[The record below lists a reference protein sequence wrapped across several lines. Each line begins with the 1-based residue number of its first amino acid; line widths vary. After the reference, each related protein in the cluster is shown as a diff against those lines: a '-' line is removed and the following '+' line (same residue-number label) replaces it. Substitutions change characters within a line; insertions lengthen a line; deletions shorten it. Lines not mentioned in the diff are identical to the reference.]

1 MKKILLTIC
10 AIVTSLACSA
20 QWTQTD
26 RTLQQLGDGLKAVLG
41 SVERQQAAKLQA
53 QQKAQYQEAF
63 NDAYETAKILEEN
76 GEYADAL
83 SKYED
88 AAKLNCD
95 YGYTDQRKLS
105 SKITSLYKVVGK
117 TEEGPSI
124 LNNDKVTLSDYSA
137 YRFVRE
143 NPICQA
149 KKMRTDTRVL
159 RVCLSDKETRI
170 EFECEN
176 PYCPGAVSAH
186 PKTYIKGNKG
196 GKLGI
201 VGTDNVELAP
211 GKVIVPSPYQK
222 LRYALIFP
230 PLPAEATSF
239 EVADGR
245 GYWKFTDI
253 KTR

>member
-1 MKKILLTIC
+1 MKKILLTLC

-26 RTLQQLGDGLKAVLG
+26 RAMHQIGEGLKAVLG

-53 QQKAQYQEAF
+53 QEKAQYQATF
-63 NDAYETAKILEEN
+63 NDAYESAKALEES
-76 GEYADAL
+76 GKYAEAL
-83 SKYED
+83 SKYEE
-88 AAKLNCD
+88 AAKLNCN
-95 YGYTDQRKLS
+95 YGYTDQIKLS
-105 SKITSLYKVVGK
+105 NKITSLYKLAGV
-117 TEEGPSI
+117 TEEGASI
-124 LNNDKVTLSDYSA
+124 LNNDKVTLSNYSA
-137 YRFVRE
+137 YRFMRE

-149 KKMRTDTRVL
+149 KKMRTKTRIL

-186 PKTYIKGNKG
+186 AKTYIKGNKG
-196 GKLGI
+196 GKLTI
-201 VGTDNVELAP
+201 VGTDNVNLDP
-211 GKVIVPSPYQK
+211 GRVIVPFPYQK
-222 LRYALIFP
+222 LVYALIFP

-239 EVADGR
+239 EVVDGR

>member
-1 MKKILLTIC
+1 MKKVLLTIF

-26 RTLQQLGDGLKAVLG
+26 RTLHTIGDGLKAVLG

-53 QQKAQYQEAF
+53 QQKAQFQESF
-63 NDAYETAKILEEN
+63 NDAYETAKLLEEN

-105 SKITSLYKVVGK
+105 SKITSLYKVVGR

-137 YRFVRE
+137 YRFMRE

-149 KKMRTDTRVL
+149 KKMRTETRII

-196 GKLGI
+196 GKLSI
-201 VGTDNVELAP
+201 VGTDNVVLAP
-211 GKVIVPSPYQK
+211 GKVIVPFPYQK

-245 GYWKFTDI
+245 GYWKFTDV

>member
-1 MKKILLTIC
+1 MKKVLLTIC

-26 RTLQQLGDGLKAVLG
+26 RTLNTIGDGLKAVLG

-53 QQKAQYQEAF
+53 QQKAQFQESF
-63 NDAYETAKILEEN
+63 NDAYETAKLLEEN
-76 GEYADAL
+76 GDYAEAL

-137 YRFVRE
+137 YRFMRE

-149 KKMRTDTRVL
+149 KKMRTDTRII
-159 RVCLSDKETRI
+159 RVCLSDNETRI

-196 GKLGI
+196 GKLGL
-201 VGTDNVELAP
+201 VSTDNVVLAP
-211 GKVIVPSPYQK
+211 GKVIVPFPYQK

-245 GYWKFTDI
+245 GYWKFTDV

>member
-53 QQKAQYQEAF
+53 QQKAQYQETF

-201 VGTDNVELAP
+201 VGTDNVELEP
-211 GKVIVPSPYQK
+211 GKVIVPFPYQK

-253 KTR
+253 KIR

>member
-1 MKKILLTIC
+1 MKKVLLTIF
-10 AIVTSLACSA
+10 AIVISLACSA

-26 RTLQQLGDGLKAVLG
+26 RTLHTIGDGLKAVLG

-53 QQKAQYQEAF
+53 QQKAQFQESF
-63 NDAYETAKILEEN
+63 NDAYETAKLLEEN

-137 YRFVRE
+137 YRFMRE

-149 KKMRTDTRVL
+149 KKMRTDTRII

-196 GKLGI
+196 GKLSI
-201 VGTDNVELAP
+201 VGTDNVVLAP
-211 GKVIVPSPYQK
+211 GKVIVPFPYQK

-245 GYWKFTDI
+245 GYWKFTDV

>member
-1 MKKILLTIC
+1 MKKILLTLC
-10 AIVTSLACSA
+10 AIFTSLACSA

-26 RTLQQLGDGLKAVLG
+26 RTLQQIGDGLKAVLG
-41 SVERQQAAKLQA
+41 SVEREQAAKLQA
-53 QQKAQYQEAF
+53 QQKAQFQAAF
-63 NDAYETAKILEEN
+63 NEAYETAKILEES
-76 GEYADAL
+76 GSYAEAL
-83 SKYED
+83 SKYEE

-95 YGYTDQRKLS
+95 YGYIDQHKLS
-105 SKITSLYKVVGK
+105 NKITSLYKLAGMK
-117 TEEGPSI
+117 EEGASI

-137 YRFVRE
+137 YKFMRE

-149 KKMRTDTRVL
+149 KKMRTNTRIL

-201 VGTDNVELAP
+201 VSTDNVELAP
-211 GKVIVPSPYQK
+211 GRVIVPFPFQK

-230 PLPAEATSF
+230 PLPPEATSF
-239 EVADGR
+239 EAVDGR

>member
-1 MKKILLTIC
+1 MKKILFTLC

-26 RTLQQLGDGLKAVLG
+26 RTLHQIGDGLKAVLG

-53 QQKAQYQEAF
+53 QEKAMYQSTF
-63 NDAYETAKILEEN
+63 NEAYEEAKALEESGN
-76 GEYADAL
+76 YAGAL
-83 SKYED
+83 TKYEET
-88 AAKLNCD
+88 AKLNCKYD
-95 YGYTDQRKLS
+95 YADQRNLS
-105 SKITSLYKVVGK
+105 DKITNLYKLTGK

-124 LNNDKVTLSDYSA
+124 LNNDKVTLKDYSA
-137 YRFVRE
+137 YRFMRE

-149 KKMRTDTRVL
+149 KKMRTQTRII

-186 PKTYIKGNKG
+186 AKTYIKGNKG

-201 VGTDNVELAP
+201 VGTDNVVLDP
-211 GKVIVPSPYQK
+211 GRVIVPFPYQK

-239 EVADGR
+239 EVVDGR
-245 GYWKFTDI
+245 GYWRFTDI
-253 KTR
+253 STR